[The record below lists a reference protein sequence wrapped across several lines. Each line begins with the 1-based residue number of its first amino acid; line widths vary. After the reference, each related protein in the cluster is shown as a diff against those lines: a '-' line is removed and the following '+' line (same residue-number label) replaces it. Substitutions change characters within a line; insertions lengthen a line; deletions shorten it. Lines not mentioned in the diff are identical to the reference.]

1 MRNGRLWALTG
12 ATALAISCT
21 VAAAWP
27 ASGTPGPARSSLR
40 GSLTPASERSHPA
53 GVVAASSAVSFD
65 LLLTMRNAASAQALV
80 KEVSDPGSAQFHHYL
95 TLKTWV
101 ARYAP
106 SAASITKAEAWLH
119 SEGFSIGALPKDRLF
134 VSGLRLGGQGR
145 EGVRRDARLLQGE
158 RPQRSAGQRHA
169 VDPLVAERR
178 RVRRGRRQR
187 GNRDDRPVPES
198 RGAGRDCGSG
208 GSSGG
213 SGGEASA
220 GTGPARGLPQ
230 PPAVLGVLGPEDRH
244 GGRGFAVRA
253 VHAPAAVR
261 HLRLQA
267 RSAARRV

>member
-53 GVVAASSAVSFD
+53 GVVAASSAVSFE

-134 VSGLRLGGQGR
+134 IPASGSAAKVEKAFGVTLSYYKVNGHTVRLANGTLSIPSSLSGVVSGAV
-145 EGVRRDARLLQGE
+145 GVNEEIATTDLSQNLAA
-158 RPQRSAGQRHA
+158 P
-169 VDPLVAERR
+169 
-178 RVRRGRRQR
+178 
-187 GNRDDRPVPES
+187 
-198 RGAGRDCGSG
+198 GRDCGSG

-220 GTGPARGLPQ
+220 GTGPAGGLPQ

-244 GGRGFAVRA
+244 GGRGFALRA